1 MHTTYD
7 DIHHTSNTEES
18 PNNRRSRR
26 PLAMFDS
33 ETAISVADVS
43 VRYRMP
49 TERINTLK
57 ERVVRGITRRS
68 VGYTEFT
75 ALSRINLQ
83 VKRGEAIALIGRNGA
98 GKSTLLKVIARVQ
111 QPTSGRVWVRG
122 QVAPMIELGAGF
134 HPELTGR
141 ENVFLN
147 GAMLGFS
154 QQQMQAKFDGIVAF
168 SELEAFIDSPLR
180 TYSSGMQARLGFAV
194 ASSVEPDILII
205 DEVLAVGDEAFQ
217 QKCIE
222 RMKAIRQ
229 LGATLLYVTHAVDSV
244 KDLCDKAALIEE
256 GRLLYCGDV
265 DKAVSYYRER
275 LQDSDMNIS
284 AQRRIAMV
292 VRKRR

>member
-1 MHTTYD
+1 
-7 DIHHTSNTEES
+7 
-18 PNNRRSRR
+18 
-26 PLAMFDS
+26 MFDS

-57 ERVVRGITRRS
+57 EQVVRGITRRS
-68 VGYTEFT
+68 VAYTEFT

-83 VKRGEAIALIGRNGA
+83 VKRGEAVALIGRNGA

-134 HPELTGR
+134 HQELTGR

-154 QQQMQAKFDGIVAF
+154 QQQMQAKFDDIVAF
-168 SELEAFIDSPLR
+168 SELESFIDSPLR

-194 ASSVEPDILII
+194 ASSVDPDILII

-217 QKCIE
+217 QKCIQ
-222 RMKAIRQ
+222 RMKTIRQ
-229 LGATLLYVTHAVDSV
+229 NGATLLYVTHAVESI
-244 KDLCDKAALIEE
+244 KDLCEKAALIDE
-256 GRLLYCGDV
+256 GRLLYLGNV
-265 DKAVSYYRER
+265 DKAVAYYRER
-275 LQDSDMNIS
+275 LQDSNMSIS
-284 AQRRIAMV
+284 SQRRIAMV